1 MTTNSK
7 WNSTLFLK
15 GPIKKKRFFFFLK
28 AHKVAISFKYGVA
41 W

>member
-15 GPIKKKRFFFFLK
+15 GPIKKKLFFFLK

>member
-15 GPIKKKRFFFFLK
+15 GPIKKKRFFLK